1 MMKPCGGL
9 SSVHGRPAFTRPL
22 MSHSETESQ
31 GSLSGLQGWAEVRS
45 LLSTQKETSPDS
57 KFPGYDATTHP
68 STESLILKI
77 KWLLSLP
84 TLSVA
89 VSVCQACLLSLW
101 SWTLR
106 VFFNCLV
113 MLFKTQ
119 NLVPSFSLQEW
130 DFSAP

>member
-1 MMKPCGGL
+1 MKPRGGL
-9 SSVHGRPAFTRPL
+9 PSVYGSPAFMRPL
-22 MSHSETESQ
+22 MPHSEIESR

-45 LLSTQKETSPDS
+45 LRSTQKETSPDS
-57 KFPGYDATTHP
+57 KFSGYDGTTPP

-89 VSVCQACLLSLW
+89 VSECQACLLSLW
-101 SWTLR
+101 PWTLR
-106 VFFNCLV
+106 FFFNCLV